1 MKSGVS
7 AGMITAQTAI
17 IKAMDWDLMN
27 HPLAVFDVLITTSIL
42 HWLQFATFIRE

>member
-7 AGMITAQTAI
+7 AGMITAQTA